1 MQSLKNNGQQAAT
14 GAIIIACCN
23 TLARTAAKAAEH
35 VLESCGLHI
44 ISRGGKISTR
54 EDYSVATIEFEG
66 LPKVQS
72 AAAVIGTAAQA
83 CEEAFL
89 QKYNRVVFPYNKNKK
104 KHTSAEGVQVIEY
117 SHDEDCADLVAK
129 NIVEADEYTS
139 FELLGTGIIGR
150 IKLHKG
156 SGLTVE
162 AALALSGALLAAGI
176 SLSDVTNGLSS
187 YFAGEG

>member
-1 MQSLKNNGQQAAT
+1 MQNLNSSGQPAS
-14 GAIIIACCN
+14 GAIAIACGN
-23 TLARTAAKAAEH
+23 TLARAAAKAAEY
-35 VLESCGLHI
+35 VLEACGAHI
-44 ISRGGKISTR
+44 VSRGGRISTLK
-54 EDYSVATIEFEG
+54 DYSVCTIEFEG
-66 LPKVQS
+66 LPGAHS
-72 AAAVIGTAAQA
+72 AAAVIGSSAQA

-89 QKYNRVVFPYNKNKK
+89 QKYNRVVFPYNKDRNENPPE
-104 KHTSAEGVQVIEY
+104 SGIQVIQY

-176 SLSDVTNGLSS
+176 SLSDVTNGLSG
-187 YFAGEG
+187 YFAGED

>member
-1 MQSLKNNGQQAAT
+1 MQNLKNNGQQAAT
-14 GAIIIACCN
+14 GAIAIACGN
-23 TLARTAAKAAEH
+23 TLARAAAKAAEH

-44 ISRGGKISTR
+44 VSRGGKISTR

-66 LPKVQS
+66 LPGAQS
-72 AAAVIGTAAQA
+72 AAAVIGCAAQG
-83 CEEAFL
+83 CEKAFL
-89 QKYNRVVFPYNKNKK
+89 QKYNRVVFPYNKDRKK
-104 KHTSAEGVQVIEY
+104 NTPVKGAHVIEY

-129 NIVEADEYTS
+129 NIVEAEKYTS

-176 SLSDVTNGLSS
+176 SLSDVTNGLSG
-187 YFAGEG
+187 YFAGED